1 MKGFLFAAE
10 TYVSFGW
17 RVLPIHTAY
26 ASGCSCRAREACRSA
41 GKHPRTEHGAH
52 DATCA
57 AQRILEWATSF
68 PDANIA
74 IATGR
79 ASNLLVL
86 DIDPRN
92 GGRATLA
99 NLEQELGCLPPT
111 SETITGGGG
120 SHFLFR
126 APPIANIRGSL
137 GPGIDVKFEGG
148 YVVAPPS
155 HHASGG
161 EYAWASARS
170 PGEQSPAVLP
180 QPWLEKLRP
189 AVPPATSRGVA
200 QQRDL
205 RGRESDREL
214 RARRYA
220 RALPPAVS
228 GQCGHRTTFRAAL
241 MVAVGFDID
250 EQTAFNILRAEWNPR
265 CVPPWSDSDLRRK
278 VNEAGRSA
286 RFVRGFLLSVGLS
299 R

>member
-10 TYVSFGW
+10 TYVSLGW

-26 ASGCSCRAREACRSA
+26 AAGCSCRAREACRSA

-52 DATCA
+52 DATRA
-57 AQRILEWATSF
+57 APRILEWATSF

-79 ASNLLVL
+79 ASDLLVL

-99 NLEQELGCLPPT
+99 SLEQELGCLPPT
-111 SETITGGGG
+111 CETITGGGG
-120 SHFLFR
+120 SHLLFR
-126 APPIANIRGSL
+126 APAIADVRGSL

-155 HHASGG
+155 DHASGAK
-161 EYAWASARS
+161 YAWSPGRG
-170 PGEQSPAVLP
+170 PGEQGTAVLP
-180 QPWLEKLRP
+180 EAWLEKLTR
-189 AVPPATSRGVA
+189 ARPPAPQPAVA
-200 QQRDL
+200 QQRDR
-205 RGRESDREL
+205 RGRDSDREL

-228 GQCGHRTTFRAAL
+228 GQRGHPTAFRAAL
-241 MVAVGFDID
+241 MVAVGFDLD
-250 EQTAFNILRAEWNPR
+250 EQTAFNILLAEWNPR
-265 CVPPWSDSDLRRK
+265 CVPPWSDRELRRK
-278 VNEAGRSA
+278 VHEAGRSD
-286 RFVRGFLLSVGLS
+286 RSVRGFLLSEGRS